1 MSTAQTDPRIQTELL
16 TDADRQLAAG
26 ILEARERVA
35 RRYTRLCGIALAVA
49 AAAFCLLYPDAM
61 RTAGLFDAG
70 RALLTLVLL
79 VVLLGLLGLLVF
91 WRGWLPIR
99 QLRADLDEGRK
110 RRLRGEVEQ
119 LGRVRNVY
127 GETVTHAVVQ
137 GVRLRSREPWML
149 PVTPGQA
156 LDAEILPRSGVVLSA
171 RTLTQPPAQPPDPQ
185 AGEPAR

>member
-1 MSTAQTDPRIQTELL
+1 MRTAQTDPRIQTELL
-16 TDADRQLAAG
+16 TDSDRQLAAG

-35 RRYTRLCGIALAVA
+35 RRYTRLCGIVLAVA

-79 VVLLGLLGLLVF
+79 VVLFGLLGLLVY

-99 QLRADLDEGRK
+99 QLRADLEEGRK

-149 PVTPGQA
+149 PVTHGQA
-156 LDAEILPRSGVVLSA
+156 LEAEILPRSGIVLSA
-171 RTLTQPPAQPPDPQ
+171 RPPEQPPAQQ